1 MDGEEAAVELN
12 QGPDAVSQLIDRRV
26 EDGSGRLLG
35 RVFEAR
41 GHWERDG
48 TIVLDELMVGR
59 SGLWQRLRG
68 PGAEARGIA
77 WEDIAKIGHD
87 RIVVRSHG
95 S

>member
-1 MDGEEAAVELN
+1 VELN
-12 QGPDAVSQLIDRRV
+12 GEPGAFSRLIDRRV
-26 EDGSGRLLG
+26 EDGSGRSLG

-41 GHWERDG
+41 GHWQRDG

-59 SGLWQRLRG
+59 GGLWQRLRG

-77 WEDIAKIGHD
+77 WEEIAEIGHD
-87 RIVVRSHG
+87 RIVVRSRG